1 MEQLLD
7 KINRLKAEYDA
18 LRPLAPEYQ
27 KALEKKFRLEF
38 NFNSNH
44 IEGNTLTY
52 GETELLLYFDDTK
65 GGHTMREY
73 EEMKAHD
80 VAYQL
85 IQQWANDPRPMSE
98 VEIKNLNET
107 LLVRPFW
114 KDAITPDGQ
123 PTRRQILVGEYKQ
136 QPNSVRLA
144 NGEIF
149 EYTSPLETPAKM
161 QELVAWYRK
170 QEENNEF
177 HPLLVAALLHYRFVC
192 IHPFDDGNG
201 RVSRLLMNYALL
213 KRGYPPVVIKS
224 ADKSNYLRALNAA
237 DTGDT
242 DSFVQY
248 VGEQLI
254 WSLDLAIKAA
264 KGESIEEPDDLDKEI
279 ALLQR
284 ELSSKTE
291 VSKKGTPEN
300 VVKAFEEGLI
310 DVFQTIETKISSLS
324 SSFLETGRRFFPNM
338 YDASNS
344 LVIHQKA
351 SDWDELRKWLST
363 EVLHL
368 KHRMALFQ
376 YTYEL
381 KGLKSTLR
389 ADIFEV
395 TLRVEFQEFNYK
407 IGETLYPYGKPLTE
421 AQKQEIIRPIIKD
434 IIERIKSASD
444 RG

>member
-1 MEQLLD
+1 MEQLLE
-7 KINRLKAEYDA
+7 KIDRLKAEYDA
-18 LRPLAPEYQ
+18 LLPLAPERQ
-27 KALEKKFRLEF
+27 RALEKKFRLEF

-65 GGHTMREY
+65 GHHTMREY

-85 IQQWANDPRPMSE
+85 IRQWANDPRPISE

-161 QELVAWYRK
+161 QELVEWYR
-170 QEENNEF
+170 QRENSNEF
-177 HPLLVAALLHYRFVC
+177 HPLLVAALFHYRFVC

-201 RVSRLLMNYALL
+201 RVSRLLMNYVLL
-213 KRGYPPVVIKS
+213 KQGYPPVVIKS
-224 ADKSNYLRALNAA
+224 ADKNNYLRALNAA

-242 DSFVQY
+242 DSFVRY

-254 WSLDLAIKAA
+254 WSLELSIKAA

-284 ELSSKTE
+284 ELTSKTE

-300 VVKAFEEGLI
+300 VVKVFEEGLI

-338 YDASNS
+338 YDASTS

-376 YTYEL
+376 YIYEL
-381 KGLKSTLR
+381 RGLKSTVR

-421 AQKQEIIRPIIKD
+421 AQKQEIIRPIVKD
-434 IIERIKSASD
+434 IIERIKNASD

>member
-1 MEQLLD
+1 MEQLLE
-7 KINRLKAEYDA
+7 KIDRLKAEYDA
-18 LRPLAPEYQ
+18 LLPLAPERQ

-65 GGHTMREY
+65 GHHTMREY

-85 IQQWANDPRPMSE
+85 IRQWANDPRPISE

-161 QELVAWYRK
+161 QELVEWYR
-170 QEENNEF
+170 QRENSNEF
-177 HPLLVAALLHYRFVC
+177 HPLLVAALFHYRFVC

-201 RVSRLLMNYALL
+201 RVSRLLMNYVLL
-213 KRGYPPVVIKS
+213 KQGYPPVVIKS
-224 ADKSNYLRALNAA
+224 ADKNNYLRALYAA

-242 DSFVQY
+242 DSFVRY

-254 WSLDLAIKAA
+254 WSLELSIKAA

-284 ELSSKTE
+284 ELSGKAE
-291 VSKKGTPEN
+291 VSQKKTPEN
-300 VVKAFEEGLI
+300 VVKVFEEGLI
-310 DVFQTIETKISSLS
+310 DVFQTIETKLSGLS
-324 SSFLETGRRFFPNM
+324 SSFLEIERRFSPIM
-338 YDASNS
+338 QDASAS
-344 LVIHQKA
+344 LIIHQKQ
-351 SDWDELRKWLST
+351 SDWEELRKWLAS
-363 EVLHL
+363 EIVHHE
-368 KHRMALFQ
+368 HRINSFHYA
-376 YTYEL
+376 YEL
-381 KGLKSTLR
+381 KGLKSSLQAGTFQVV
-389 ADIFEV
+389 IYIHFEK
-395 TLRVEFQEFNYK
+395 FNYK
-407 IGETLYPYGKPLTE
+407 IRETLYPYGKPLTE
-421 AQKQEIIRPIIKD
+421 AQKQEIIRPIVKD
-434 IIERIKSASD
+434 IIEQIKNTSD

>member
-1 MEQLLD
+1 MEQLLE
-7 KINRLKAEYDA
+7 KIDRLKAEYDA
-18 LRPLAPEYQ
+18 LLPLAPERQ
-27 KALEKKFRLEF
+27 RALEKKFRLEF

-65 GGHTMREY
+65 GHHTMREY

-85 IQQWANDPRPMSE
+85 IRQWANDPRPISE

-136 QPNSVRLA
+136 QPNSVRLP
-144 NGEIF
+144 NGDIF
-149 EYTSPLETPAKM
+149 EYVSPLETPAKM
-161 QELVAWYRK
+161 QELVEWYR
-170 QEENNEF
+170 QRENSNEF
-177 HPLLVAALLHYRFVC
+177 HPLLVAALFHYRFVC

-201 RVSRLLMNYALL
+201 RVSRLLMNYVLL
-213 KRGYPPVVIKS
+213 KQGYPPVVIKS
-224 ADKSNYLRALNAA
+224 ADKNNYLRALNAA

-242 DSFVQY
+242 DSFVRY

-254 WSLDLAIKAA
+254 WSLELSIKAA

-284 ELSSKTE
+284 ELTSKTE

-300 VVKAFEEGLI
+300 VVKVFEEGLI

-338 YDASNS
+338 YDASTS

-376 YTYEL
+376 YIYEL
-381 KGLKSTLR
+381 RGLKSTVR

-421 AQKQEIIRPIIKD
+421 AQKQEIIRPIVKD
-434 IIERIKSASD
+434 IIERIKNASD

>member
-1 MEQLLD
+1 MEQLLE
-7 KINRLKAEYDA
+7 KIDRLKAEYDA
-18 LRPLAPEYQ
+18 LLPLAPERQ

-65 GGHTMREY
+65 GHHTMREY

-85 IQQWANDPRPMSE
+85 IRQWANDPRPMSE

-161 QELVAWYRK
+161 QELVEWYRK
-170 QEENNEF
+170 QEKSNKF
-177 HPLLVAALLHYRFVC
+177 HPLLVAALFHYRFVC

-201 RVSRLLMNYALL
+201 RVSRLLMNYVLL
-213 KRGYPPVVIKS
+213 KQGYPPVVIKS
-224 ADKSNYLRALNAA
+224 ADKNNYLRALNAA

-242 DSFVQY
+242 DSFVRY

-254 WSLDLAIKAA
+254 WSLELSIKAA

-284 ELSSKTE
+284 ELNSKGKLEQSRTTE
-291 VSKKGTPEN
+291 NIKR
-300 VVKAFEEGLI
+300 AFEEGII
-310 DVFQTIETKISSLS
+310 DVIQSIEGKLTKLNDY
-324 SSFLETGRRFFPNM
+324 FFRIEK
-338 YDASNS
+338 S
-344 LVIHQKA
+344 LVAINTDGVTLSLLSQNQ
-351 SDWDELRKWLST
+351 DLGQIIEWLDNKKMIGPSFYF
-363 EVLHL
+363 
-368 KHRMALFQ
+368 KFAYR
-376 YTYEL
+376 YEMY
-381 KGLKSTLR
+381 GLKSSTQGDDLSTNIEILFDEY
-389 ADIFEV
+389 AFFINKTAF
-395 TLRVEFQEFNYK
+395 
-407 IGETLYPYGKPLTE
+407 PYGKPLTE
-421 AQKQEIIRPIIKD
+421 AQKQEIIRPIVKD
-434 IIERIKSASD
+434 IIERIKNASD

>member
-1 MEQLLD
+1 MEQLLE
-7 KINRLKAEYDA
+7 KIDRLKAEYDA
-18 LRPLAPEYQ
+18 LLPLAPERQ

-65 GGHTMREY
+65 GHHTMREY

-85 IQQWANDPRPMSE
+85 IRQWANDPRPISE

-136 QPNSVRLA
+136 QPNSVRLP
-144 NGEIF
+144 NGDIF
-149 EYTSPLETPAKM
+149 EYVSPLETPAKM
-161 QELVAWYRK
+161 QELVEWYR
-170 QEENNEF
+170 QRENSNEF
-177 HPLLVAALLHYRFVC
+177 HPLLVAALFHYRFVC

-201 RVSRLLMNYALL
+201 RVSRLLMNYVLL
-213 KRGYPPVVIKS
+213 KQGYPPVVIKS
-224 ADKSNYLRALNAA
+224 ADKNNYLRALYAA

-242 DSFVQY
+242 DSFVRY

-254 WSLDLAIKAA
+254 WSLELSIKAA

-284 ELSSKTE
+284 ELTSKTE

-300 VVKAFEEGLI
+300 VVKVFEEGLI

-338 YDASNS
+338 YDASTS

-376 YTYEL
+376 YIYEL
-381 KGLKSTLR
+381 RGLKSTVR

-421 AQKQEIIRPIIKD
+421 AQKQEIIRPIVKD
-434 IIERIKSASD
+434 IIERIKNASD